1 MRGWSPRRYATAPP
15 KKARITSA
23 RFETSSSHWSEC
35 PKKVR
40 KTTFNTTIVKSP
52 RSAAV
57 TTDLGAAEEGK
68 DHECEIRD
76 LFEPLERVPEE
87 GPQDDVQHNDR
98 QVAQKRCGHDRSRRR
113 RRRQGSRVRDSRP
126 LRATGASA
134 RRRSARRR
142 STQRSSSRPE
152 ALRSRP

>member
-57 TTDLGAAEEGK
+57 TTASRPKLTSPATAPTVGRSMRSAVSLATGPARSRGPSVLSSVELTNLQKPVLG
-68 DHECEIRD
+68 D
-76 LFEPLERVPEE
+76 PLEALSVE
-87 GPQDDVQHNDR
+87 DLVDR
-98 QVAQKRCGHDRSRRR
+98 GLAV
-113 RRRQGSRVRDSRP
+113 
-126 LRATGASA
+126 GA
-134 RRRSARRR
+134 R
-142 STQRSSSRPE
+142 E
-152 ALRSRP
+152 VL